1 MCPACVDIGL
11 ASLMVRSLVL
21 YAPPP
26 SHHSLSFSSAGN
38 RAMTA
43 LSDSLID
50 SRSLRTLDLSNCNMD
65 SEGAKAVGVGLQ
77 VMICVCLCVCDC
89 GWDIEHLKGLLSSLI
104 CM

>member
-1 MCPACVDIGL
+1 M
-11 ASLMVRSLVL
+11 L